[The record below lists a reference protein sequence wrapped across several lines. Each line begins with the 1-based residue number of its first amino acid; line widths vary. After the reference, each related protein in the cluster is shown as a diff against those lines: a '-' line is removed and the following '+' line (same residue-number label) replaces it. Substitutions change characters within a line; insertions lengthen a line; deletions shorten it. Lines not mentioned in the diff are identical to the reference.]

1 VVEGGAQVL
10 RPRRP
15 AAWQNRA
22 GSITYKGDA
31 VRSRKPIGYGVR
43 GTRWAFKAATATLS
57 LVALCASAQW
67 RPSSA
72 EQQALDA
79 AAFQGVSETIGERFT
94 DVQSVVVSQGGR
106 LVYQYWRDGNPD
118 ALRDVHSVMKSALST
133 LIGIALAQDR
143 IASLDQPV
151 VALMPEWAG
160 LNPDPRAQAITV
172 RHLLTMS
179 AGFAVD
185 DPAGIKPAGRPR
197 EAWARPLAHAPGQA
211 FAYDNALIPVLA
223 TVLEKAVGMS
233 VADYTREQLVV
244 PLGLHEP
251 SYQRG
256 VGLRTEDMARLGQLF
271 LQNGVWEGRQI
282 VPASYVAQAT
292 QAQNAGGLPVS
303 LPYGYMW
310 WVVPSKAAR
319 PTFMAAGY
327 GGQFIWVNP
336 STELVVAVTSNVS
349 PDPARHG
356 QSMQL
361 IRGALFA
368 AAQKRAAGN

>member
-1 VVEGGAQVL
+1 MQSSST
-10 RPRRP
+10 P
-15 AAWQNRA
+15 ARWHLVHARA
-22 GSITYKGDA
+22 YA
-31 VRSRKPIGYGVR
+31 RSLALALP
-43 GTRWAFKAATATLS
+43 
-57 LVALCASAQW
+57 LVALGAAAQW
-67 RPSSA
+67 RPSTPA
-72 EQQALDA
+72 QQALDA
-79 AAFQGVSETIGERFT
+79 AAFQGVNETIAERFT
-94 DVQSVVVSQGGR
+94 DVQSVVVAQGGR

-133 LIGIALAQDR
+133 LAGIAVAQGR

-151 VALMPEWAG
+151 VALMPEWAA
-160 LNPDPRAQAITV
+160 LNTDPRAQAITV

-185 DPAGIKPAGRPR
+185 DPTGTRPAGRPR
-197 EAWARPLAHAPGQA
+197 DAWARPLAHAPGQA

-223 TVLEKAVGMS
+223 SVLEKAVGMP

-251 SYQRG
+251 RYQRG
-256 VGLRTEDMARLGQLF
+256 VGMRTEDMARLGQLF
-271 LQNGVWEGRQI
+271 LQNGVWEGRQV
-282 VPASYVAQAT
+282 VPASFVAQAT
-292 QAQNAGGLPVS
+292 TAQNAGGLPAS

-327 GGQFIWVNP
+327 GGQFIWVHP
-336 STELVVAVTSNVS
+336 PMELVMAVTSNVS
-349 PDPARHG
+349 ADPARHG
-356 QSMQL
+356 QSLQL

-368 AAQKRAAGN
+368 AARKREQDK